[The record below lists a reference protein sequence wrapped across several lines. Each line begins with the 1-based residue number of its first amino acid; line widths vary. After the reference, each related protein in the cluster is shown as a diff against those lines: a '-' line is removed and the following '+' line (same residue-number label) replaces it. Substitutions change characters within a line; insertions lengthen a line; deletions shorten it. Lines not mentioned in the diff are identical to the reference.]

1 MGKKNLIILLMIPF
15 IIALLSIVTANITI
29 SFIDKDIL
37 GIVWEYG
44 ETETYKHIPGK
55 YYELK
60 AQALTENNSTL
71 GEGNLLEWVVQNKDS
86 SVTEPLAEIVSR
98 DNRYFLITKGFGEVI
113 VTCRNI
119 NGNVSRSF
127 TALIYESGAVVA
139 YPVISSS
146 GANIDET
153 VYYGTHDIENN
164 QKVNAK
170 IALKVVAAPEHLYND
185 IVYYDLSDNIE
196 IDPSTH
202 TVKVKGSGEA
212 YFTVSSAADE
222 GITPYTYR
230 FYIVED
236 GVNVYTYDDLLYCTN
251 KSEQGEIVVLRKSFE
266 SIDNAINSNGELIAN
281 NVDIFGHYT
290 KRGNDYN
297 FSFELS
303 KGELWDFET
312 TYNQNFIQEWNAF
325 ARSDSRYQE
334 ITNRVNVGLRVQKD
348 FYGNGFTINMH
359 NLAFPYEL
367 QEVSTDSGTVTIPVL
382 TADNKFRGPL
392 PFYTLGDPNKLPLVT
407 AYGQD
412 NVGMYVDGDNITIN
426 DLELKNCDFGN
437 SLSNLEYTGT
447 VMELNGDNILIKNS
461 RLLNGKNVLRSFSND
476 NVTIYNS
483 MLSYA
488 MNFLISTGSNKFIP
502 IDGELNKA
510 FINSDGTKG
519 DQKINVF
526 LKKDAEGDKIL
537 NSFISAGF
545 TDKELMRQSVI
556 AMQEALNNE
565 SLVEGQFDGSMV
577 VKDTLFYKSGIAS
590 ISLDSYFNGPFLYS
604 AIPSTISSL
613 LGMFEDAES
622 GVKLIPIIPEEIS
635 GLSYP
640 VKLSLEGST
649 KFYDQKSIYDIDLNG
664 LINENMSEIASGTG
678 MLEED
683 KLITIDHIFPVKS
696 LLTSLG
702 KNNIKQVSDSSG
714 NTKHYISIPVVKYGG
729 GGNLS
734 VYDASKLD
742 YNKIDDLS
750 LSFLDSY
757 LSLGDGGGNFIA
769 QMQNMILKTVTTVTG
784 YEPFVFC
791 CTEAGYLYGEAPNIS
806 ELKENL
812 KEDSKWKRRLWLP

>member
-29 SFIDKDIL
+29 NFIDKDIL
-37 GIVWEYG
+37 GIVWEYD
-44 ETETYKHIPGK
+44 ETETFKHVPGK
-55 YYELK
+55 YHELK
-60 AQALTENNSTL
+60 AEALTENNTTL
-71 GEGNLLEWVVQNKDS
+71 GEGNLLEWEVQNKDS
-86 SVTEPLAEIVSR
+86 SIIEPLAEIVYQN
-98 DNRYFLITKGFGEVI
+98 NRYFLLTKGFGEVI
-113 VTCRNI
+113 VTCRNV

-127 TALIYESGAVVA
+127 TAFIYESGAVVA
-139 YPVISSS
+139 YPSISTS
-146 GANIDET
+146 GASIDST

-164 QKVNAK
+164 QKVSAK
-170 IALKVVAAPEHLYND
+170 ISLKVVAAPEHLYND
-185 IVYYDLSDNIE
+185 IVYYDISDNIE
-196 IDPSTH
+196 IDKTTH
-202 TVKVKGSGEA
+202 TVKITGSGEA
-212 YFTVSSAADE
+212 YFSVTSYADE

-230 FYIVED
+230 FYIVEN

-251 KSEQGEIVVLRKSFE
+251 RSEEGEIVVLRKSFE
-266 SIDNAINSNGELIAN
+266 SIENALDSKGQLIAN
-281 NVDIFGHYT
+281 NVEVFGHYT
-290 KRGNDYN
+290 NRGGNYN
-297 FSFELS
+297 FSFEVE
-303 KGELWDFET
+303 KDELWDFET
-312 TYNQNFIQEWNAF
+312 TFNQNFIKEWNEF
-325 ARSDSRYQE
+325 ARTNDGYSE
-334 ITNRVNVGLRVQKD
+334 ITNRVKVGLRVQKD

-359 NLAFPYEL
+359 NLAFPYES
-367 QEVSTDSGTVTIPVL
+367 QEVTSDGGTVIVPIL

-447 VMELNGDNILIKNS
+447 VMELHGDNITIMNS
-461 RLLNGKNVLRSFSND
+461 RLLNGRNVLRSFSND

-502 IDGELNKA
+502 VDGNLVKSYA
-510 FINSDGTKG
+510 KLDGTVVYEKTN
-519 DQKINVF
+519 IF
-526 LKKDAEGDKIL
+526 LKREGEGDNIL
-537 NSFISAGF
+537 NSYIAASF
-545 TDKELMRQSVI
+545 TDKQKMRNTMVS
-556 AMQEALNNE
+556 MQNALNDL
-565 SLVEGQFDGSMV
+565 SLVEGQFDGSMI

-590 ISLDSYFNGPFLYS
+590 IALETNFNGPFLYS

-613 LGMFEDAES
+613 LGMFEDS
-622 GVKLIPIIPEEIS
+622 DTGVKLIPLIPEEIS

-640 VKLSLEGST
+640 VKVSLEGST
-649 KFYDQKSIYDIDLNG
+649 KFYDQKSLYDIDLNG
-664 LINENMSEIASGTG
+664 LIDENMSEIATGTG
-678 MLEED
+678 MLDEE

-696 LLTSLG
+696 LLSSLASDCILNVSNADG
-702 KNNIKQVSDSSG
+702 TTKQ
-714 NTKHYISIPVVKYGG
+714 YMSIPVVKYGG

-742 YNKIDDLS
+742 YNYIRHDLS

-757 LSLGDGGGNFIA
+757 LNLGDGGGNFIA

-791 CTEAGYLYGEAPNIS
+791 TTEKGYLYGEAPNIS

-812 KEDSKWKRRLWLP
+812 KEDSK